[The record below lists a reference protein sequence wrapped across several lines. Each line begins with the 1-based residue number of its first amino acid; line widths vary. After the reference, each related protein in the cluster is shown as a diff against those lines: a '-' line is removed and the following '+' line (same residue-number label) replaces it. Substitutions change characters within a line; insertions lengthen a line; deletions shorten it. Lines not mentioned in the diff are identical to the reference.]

1 MGFAIPATQV
11 VIMFGLIALGWL
23 AFRLRLVGAE
33 AAKGMTNLL
42 LYLISPAVIIQA
54 FQRPFDLDQLRTAG
68 WVFLIDVGTFV
79 ISIAVSRLLFP
90 RRLVSE
96 DGTRSALRFGLVYT
110 NAGFIAIP
118 LAQALLGDDG
128 VFYAVA
134 YLAVFNIFV
143 WTHGL
148 NQFGPDNTPLM
159 RRIGTMLGNPNIIAI
174 GVGLV
179 LFATSV
185 RLPSPL
191 YDVLGYLGGM
201 NTPLSMIVIGVT
213 LAEYSLRTVFTDPL
227 VWWGAVA
234 RNVVVPLVFIGL
246 LWMLPI
252 DHVARLSML
261 ISISAPVG
269 ATLVIFS
276 VKHGRQPAFAT
287 RLLSV
292 STLLSVVT
300 LPAMIYLAGLW
311 W

>member
-1 MGFAIPATQV
+1 VGFAIPATQV
-11 VIMFGLIALGWL
+11 VIMFGLIAFGWL

-54 FQRPFDLDQLRTAG
+54 FQRPFDAEKLRTVG
-68 WVFLIDVGTFV
+68 WVFLLDVGAFL
-79 ISIAVSRLLFP
+79 ISIALAHVLFP
-90 RRLVSE
+90 RRLVADDSK
-96 DGTRSALRFGLVYT
+96 RRVLRFGLIYT
-110 NAGFIAIP
+110 NAGFLAIP

-143 WTHGL
+143 WTHGV
-148 NQFGPDNTPLM
+148 NQFGRDDTPWL
-159 RRIGTMLGNPNIIAI
+159 RRVGTMLGNPNIIAI
-174 GVGLV
+174 VVGLV
-179 LFATSV
+179 LFVTSV

-191 YDVLGYLGGM
+191 FDVLGYLSGM

-213 LAEYSLRTVFTDPL
+213 LAEYSLRTVFTDGL
-227 VWWGAVA
+227 VWWGTVA
-234 RNVVVPLVFIGL
+234 RNLLVPLIFVGL
-246 LWMLPI
+246 LWMLPL
-252 DHVARLSML
+252 DHAARMSML

-276 VKHGRQPAFAT
+276 VKHGRHPEFAS

-292 STLLSVVT
+292 STLVSVLT
-300 LPAMIYLAGLW
+300 LPAVIYLAGLLW
-311 W
+311 

>member
-54 FQRPFDLDQLRTAG
+54 FQRPFDADKLRTAG
-68 WVFLIDVGTFV
+68 WVFLLDVAAFL
-79 ISIAVSRLLFP
+79 ISIALAQLLFA
-90 RRLVSE
+90 RRFVG
-96 DGTRSALRFGLVYT
+96 DDAKRGALRFGLIYT

-143 WTHGL
+143 WTHGI
-148 NQFGPDNTPLM
+148 NQFGPDDTPLT

-174 GVGLV
+174 VVGLG
-179 LFATSV
+179 LFVTSV

-191 YDVLGYLGGM
+191 FDVLGYLSGM

-213 LAEYSLRTVFTDPL
+213 LAEYSLRTVFTDRL
-227 VWWGAVA
+227 VWWGTVA
-234 RNVVVPLVFIGL
+234 RNVLVPLVFIGL
-246 LWMLPI
+246 LWLLPI

-292 STLLSVVT
+292 STLASVVT
-300 LPAMIYLAGLW
+300 LPVMIYLAGLW